1 LRAGLDEETEALATA
16 VIVGGGPDYR
26 QDTADRQLYALE
38 NLILD
43 LEAGQIKERSDYNRA
58 AQAEAEREADGAT
71 IAELLAQERQINE
84 ERRSLDR
91 RREQARLLAR
101 PGGTGALAVAA
112 R

>member
-1 LRAGLDEETEALATA
+1 MYFCA
-16 VIVGGGPDYR
+16 VSIFVPKWVDF
-26 QDTADRQLYALE
+26 Q
-38 NLILD
+38 
-43 LEAGQIKERSDYNRA
+43 S
-58 AQAEAEREADGAT
+58 READGAT